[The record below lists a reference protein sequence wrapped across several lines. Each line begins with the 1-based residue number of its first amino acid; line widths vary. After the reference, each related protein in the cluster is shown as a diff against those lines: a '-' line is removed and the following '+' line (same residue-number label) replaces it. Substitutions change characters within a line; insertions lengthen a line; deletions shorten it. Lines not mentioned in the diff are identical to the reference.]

1 MPRRWSLS
9 RAPNRGLVLYLVA
22 WGLMGFGYFGIQGVI
37 FNLYLLRLGFGPEFI
52 GLLTGVGQL
61 IWALCALPAAAL
73 GRRFGVRTVL
83 IAGIALSG
91 FANGLALLVEVFPRP
106 FWAVWLFGCWALLW
120 SSSALNSVNNIPYAL

>member
-1 MPRRWSLS
+1 MPRRWSS
-9 RAPNRGLVLYLVA
+9 PSAPDRGLVLYLVA

-73 GRRFGVRTVL
+73 SGV
-83 IAGIALSG
+83 
-91 FANGLALLVEVFPRP
+91 ANGLALLVENFPRSAWP
-106 FWAVWLFGCWALLW
+106 YWLFGCWALLW
-120 SSSALNSVNNIPYAL
+120 ASSALNSVNNIPYAIGA